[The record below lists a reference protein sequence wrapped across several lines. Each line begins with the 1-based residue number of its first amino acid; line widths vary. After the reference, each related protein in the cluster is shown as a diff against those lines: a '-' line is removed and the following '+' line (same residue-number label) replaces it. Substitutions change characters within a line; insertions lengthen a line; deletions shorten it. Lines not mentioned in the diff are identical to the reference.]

1 MDDSGSD
8 SNPFSHLIRKIEKL
22 IKRFLER
29 ELVIEDVMQAIRS
42 ISIHELDTL
51 RQAVDLASK
60 KVLSRLLR
68 VGLNKHTAN
77 DLIDLSITLARQ
89 ADLCSGS
96 LPVLLLCD
104 VFDSLPLNESED
116 FFSLVE
122 DKVDIWREDLFF
134 KCCKNQLLRTCNDL
148 LRRLSRSQNTV
159 FCGKILVFLA
169 KLFPLSERSG
179 LNIASE
185 FNAENITLFSS
196 EDYKGLSDEGSFRED
211 TKDGPSSAVPVDYN
225 LYRKFWSL
233 QDYFRQPT
241 FCYNKVHWRQFT
253 SYSGDVLSVFGS
265 FKLDD
270 VKTAQWALPESS
282 NSSSGKSVYF
292 AKYLTSQKLLELEL
306 SDSNFRRYVLV
317 QFLILFQYLQSTVR
331 FKLET
336 YVLTEEQSAWVKNTL
351 VQVYKLLEETPP
363 DGAGFAA
370 CIKHILQREE
380 SWNAWKN
387 EGCPDFKEARPVEP
401 SRETRPKR
409 RLGDEVKAAMASKK
423 VVLGDA
429 EMNRLWNLCPDNWEA
444 CSSPRRDF
452 VPSLEKFFDIGADQA
467 DPAAAAKSRAK
478 SMYQS
483 NSGWRSLRLLSQK
496 SPHFFTSSNQPIKS
510 LPLYLESMVM
520 RLAKELPLSTQNTAA
535 SQASDEKTDM
545 ADYGDSEDE
554 LLKNHDE
561 TKEAA
566 GEAALSSG
574 VAAAG
579 GASASAKDTLKKDQL
594 PALAAAIGA
603 DWPKLAPL
611 LSFGEDEILY
621 LASEHGGDAVKQA
634 HQALLVWFEQEPE
647 QATRATLLQLAARVG
662 LRNRL
667 APLLL
672 NAQAP

>member
-1 MDDSGSD
+1 MDDSASD
-8 SNPFSHLIRKIEKL
+8 AAPFAHIIRKIEKL
-22 IKRFLER
+22 IKRYLEG
-29 ELVIEDVMQAIRS
+29 ELAIEHVVQGVRS
-42 ISIHELDTL
+42 IATQEMDNR

-60 KVLSRLLR
+60 RILSVLLR
-68 VGLNKHTAN
+68 IGLNKNTAN
-77 DLIDLSITLARQ
+77 HLIDLSITLAREP
-89 ADLCSGS
+89 DLCSGS

-104 VFDSLPLNESED
+104 VFDSLPLNESEE

-122 DKVDIWREDLFF
+122 DKVSIWKEDLFF

-196 EDYKGLSDEGSFRED
+196 EDYKGISDEASYHDESES
-211 TKDGPSSAVPVDYN
+211 TSCVPVDYN

-233 QDYFRQPT
+233 QEYFRQPLL
-241 FCYNKVHWRQFT
+241 CYTKVHWRQFT
-253 SYSGDVLSVFGS
+253 SYSTDVLSVFGS

-270 VKTAQWALPESS
+270 IKTAQWALPGSS
-282 NSSSGKSVYF
+282 SSPSGKSVYF

-336 YVLTEEQSAWVKNTL
+336 HILTDEQSSWVKNTL
-351 VQVYKLLEETPP
+351 TQVYKLLEETPP
-363 DGAGFAA
+363 DGAGFATR
-370 CIKHILQREE
+370 IKHILQREE

-387 EGCPDFKEARPVEP
+387 EGCPDFKEARPMEQA
-401 SRETRPKR
+401 REVRPKR
-409 RLGDEVKAAMASKK
+409 KLGDEVKAAMASKR
-423 VVLGDA
+423 VVLGDT

-444 CSSPRRDF
+444 CSSPKRDF
-452 VPSLEKFFDIGADQA
+452 VPSLEKFFDMAMDQG
-467 DPAAAAKSRAK
+467 DPVAGAKSRAK
-478 SMYQS
+478 SIYKS
-483 NSGWRSLRLLSQK
+483 NSGWRALRLLSQK

-520 RLAKELPLSTQNTAA
+520 RLAKEFPINTQNAA
-535 SQASDEKTDM
+535 PSQAADEKPDM

-554 LLKNHDE
+554 LLKNHEDSRDRE
-561 TKEAA
+561 T
-566 GEAALSSG
+566 GTLSS
-574 VAAAG
+574 AG
-579 GASASAKDTLKKDQL
+579 GAAECGSNEPKDKLSKDEL
-594 PALAAAIGA
+594 VALAGALGA
-603 DWPKLAPL
+603 DWKKLAPL

-621 LASEHGGDAVKQA
+621 IASEHEGDAVKRA
-634 HQALLVWFEQEPE
+634 YQALLVWLEQEPE
-647 QATRATLLQLAARVG
+647 HATHSNLLQLAARAG
-662 LRNRL
+662 LKDKL
-667 APLLL
+667 ASLLV
-672 NAQAP
+672 AE